1 MHKIKISL
9 RTDAQRW
16 TCTVSA
22 NGYTRRGGSLVLHH
36 ARNGASNGSSD
47 EVGLWT
53 DCKELVLSFKSIFE
67 EMWRN
72 APDITSKLT
81 TSKAARLSEAR
92 LIDDEEEARQKYA
105 GKHCGQQT
113 KKSCLSRPREVS
125 KELSLD
131 NRMLGGA
138 IQKGVTIRIM
148 APIIDENQDAAKQLA
163 QQTQVRHIEIGDL
176 GTTIIDGKH
185 IFQFKDLP
193 IDQEMS
199 QPMRLGKAYYSHY
212 F

>member
-1 MHKIKISL
+1 MAK
-9 RTDAQRW
+9 RTRH
-16 TCTVSA
+16 
-22 NGYTRRGGSLVLHH
+22 N
-36 ARNGASNGSSD
+36 
-47 EVGLWT
+47 
-53 DCKELVLSFKSIFE
+53 FE
-67 EMWRN
+67 T
-72 APDITSKLT
+72 P

-105 GKHCGQQT
+105 EALRSADKEIMLIT
-113 KKSCLSRPREVS
+113 SSRGL
-125 KELSLD
+125 KELSQD

-163 QQTQVRHIEIGDL
+163 EQTQVRHIEIGDL

-193 IDQEMS
+193 IDQDMS
-199 QPMRLGKAYYSHY
+199 QPMRLGKAYYSDDFEY
-212 F
+212 VNKMKKTMEDIWKRAPLPSYTTWELSFGLPRQEFRLLAIAIRVPRKLANSSPLEKTPRTMLL